1 MYFEDWGGFG
11 SEFKCTLR
19 SHLETFDGIQLSAK
33 LTPPLREGPSV
44 VGKLRGGLDM
54 VMVGV
59 LLVVI

>member
-11 SEFKCTLR
+11 CEFKCTLR

-33 LTPPLREGPSV
+33 LTSPLHEGPSV
-44 VGKLRGGLDM
+44 VGKLKRGLDM

-59 LLVVI
+59 LLVVV